1 MKKNT
6 TIITVTYNA
15 GVVLER
21 TIQSIIA
28 QKYENIEYIIV
39 DGCSSDNTIEII
51 KEYEKYID
59 KWISEKDSGL
69 YDAMNKGISLASGDW
84 LFFMNAGDVF
94 YCDSTLQTFFNN
106 NKTDD
111 YDIIYGD
118 NFIVNSDFKPVR
130 YFKSGV
136 LNRNTIRKGM
146 PVSHQSIF
154 VRLEKCPLYD
164 VKLKLKAE
172 YNWLIDI
179 LYNTPEVRIEYI
191 NAPVIKYPLGGVG
204 QQRYWEN
211 ILEYISVVQRRFGI
225 VQTILNIP
233 RYGYIILNYWIRK
246 ILKIDTLRLFNNS
259 KNKN

>member
-1 MKKNT
+1 MKEKI

-15 GVVLER
+15 GGVLKR
-21 TIQSIIA
+21 TIKSIIA
-28 QKYENIEYIIV
+28 QKYANIEFIII
-39 DGCSSDNTIEII
+39 DGCSRDNTIEII
-51 KEYEKYID
+51 KEYEEYID

-94 YCDSTLQTFFNN
+94 FCDSTLQTFFNN
-106 NKTDD
+106 NKADH
-111 YDIIYGD
+111 YDLIYGD
-118 NFIVNSDFKPVR
+118 NYIVNSDFKPVR
-130 YFKSGV
+130 YFKSGA
-136 LNRNTIRKGM
+136 LNRKTIRKGM

-154 VRLEKCPLYD
+154 VRLEKCPLYN

-179 LYNTPEVRIEYI
+179 LYNTTEVRIEYI

-211 ILEYISVVQRRFGI
+211 IREYINVVQRHFGI
-225 VQTILNIP
+225 VQNILNIP
-233 RYGYIILNYWIRK
+233 HYVYIVLNYLIKK
-246 ILKIDTLRLFNNS
+246 ILKIDTLRLFS
-259 KNKN
+259 K